1 MTFFDDNFII
11 LLKFFKFLN
20 MKPSMKH
27 VTKHG
32 TGDKYVPQPV
42 LDVLRSS
49 FFGGAKESKD
59 PKDRR
64 SQPTFLL
71 PAEPP

>member
-1 MTFFDDNFII
+1 
-11 LLKFFKFLN
+11 

-27 VTKHG
+27 ATKHG